1 MTKLIYII
9 SAVLLLAFSSGAN
22 AGDCYKDLD
31 FNDCKVRAEQG
42 GAPAQTI
49 LGALYEEGTG
59 VLQDYKKAVHW
70 YSKAAEQGVGE
81 AQFNLGWMYHT
92 GDGVLQDY
100 KKTLEWYS
108 KAAEQGFVVAQNK
121 LGVMYADGKGILQDY
136 AMAHMFWNIAAVNG
150 HKDAAKNRGK
160 ITRMMTA
167 QQIEK
172 AQRLAREWMQK
183 HQ

>member
-59 VLQDYKKAVHW
+59 VLQDYKK
-70 YSKAAEQGVGE
+70 
-81 AQFNLGWMYHT
+81 
-92 GDGVLQDY
+92 
-100 KKTLEWYS
+100 TLEWYS

-121 LGVMYADGKGILQDY
+121 LGVMYADGKGILQNY
-136 AMAHMFWNIAAVNG
+136 AMAHMFYNLAATNG

-167 QQIEK
+167 PQIEK